1 MTDGPVYFLPLL
13 KHQLWK
19 PPRDTGRF
27 VAGLL
32 LQSVS
37 QELHTFRRA
46 GSHYAYEGRVREDVK
61 IKSWKSMMRILSS
74 CKGGETIT
82 LI

>member
-1 MTDGPVYFLPLL
+1 MTDGPVYFLPFAQRPALEAS
-13 KHQLWK
+13 
-19 PPRDTGRF
+19 RDTGRF

-37 QELHTFRRA
+37 KELHTFRRV
-46 GSHYAYEGRVREDVK
+46 GSHYAYEDRVRGDVK